1 MNRLQARFELT
12 HGRFSLQAAL
22 DVPAHGV
29 IALFGRSGSGKTT
42 VLRCLAGLERS
53 PSGYLRYG
61 EHTWQDEQRGVF
73 VPVQQRDIG
82 FVFQEPRLLPHL
94 RVKQNLDYGWSR
106 TPAGKRRGTWDG
118 VVESL
123 GVGAWLQSYPHQ
135 LSAGQ
140 QQRVALAR
148 ALLSSPSLLLM
159 DEPLAA
165 LDQQSRRELMPYLQQ
180 LHRLFSGTVVYVSHA
195 VDEVLQLA
203 DHMVLL
209 DEGRVVCA
217 DNAAQVFARVDV
229 ASYLGTMLGAVLEG
243 HVAEHVPVDGLTR
256 IACCGRDVW
265 APLSR
270 HDTGSRVRLHIPAHE
285 VAISLA
291 PLGAQHSVQNVLPAV
306 VVKIHQGEQEGASAI
321 VELDIGCPL
330 LARISRRSLRE
341 LALENGK
348 SVYAYFKALSLQPRM
363 IG

>member
-1 MNRLQARFELT
+1 MNRLQGRFELAFS
-12 HGRFSLQAAL
+12 GFSLRAEL
-22 DVPAHGV
+22 DVDAQGV
-29 IALFGRSGSGKTT
+29 IALFGRSGTGKTT
-42 VLRCLAGLERS
+42 LLRCLAGLERC
-53 PSGYLRYG
+53 PSGELRYG
-61 EHTWQDEQRGVF
+61 EQVWQDEKRGVF

-94 RVKQNLDYGWSR
+94 RVKQNLAYGWSR
-106 TPAGKRRGTWDG
+106 TPADKRRCTWEA
-118 VVESL
+118 VIESL
-123 GVGAWLQSYPHQ
+123 GVGAWLESYPHQ
-135 LSAGQ
+135 LSSGQ

-180 LHRLFSGTVVYVSHA
+180 LHRLFSGAVVYVSHA
-195 VDEVLQLA
+195 VEEVLQLA
-203 DHMVLL
+203 DSMVLL

-217 DNAAQVFARVDV
+217 DSAARVFARVDV
-229 ASYLGTMLGAVLEG
+229 AAYLGTMLGAVLEG
-243 HVAEHVPVDGLTR
+243 HVAEHIPADGLSR
-256 IACCGRDVW
+256 IACCGRDIW
-265 APLSR
+265 APLTK
-270 HDTGSRVRLHIPAHE
+270 HATGSRVRLHIPAHE

-306 VVKIHQGEQEGASAI
+306 VTKIHLGEQDGASAI

-341 LALENGK
+341 LALETGK
-348 SVYAYFKALSLQPRM
+348 PVYAYFKALSLQPRA
-363 IG
+363 ID